1 MPRATNNSGVKTN
14 KDPINKTPKV
24 NRNDVQCSRPKRE
37 AVSKARYMEI
47 YWKKCR
53 TMQILHRRQQSTV
66 QNIDEKTKTT
76 KESLL
81 RKENIHSFRC
91 RNQLYN
97 K

>member
-1 MPRATNNSGVKTN
+1 MPRATDNSGVKTN

-53 TMQILHRRQQSTV
+53 TM
-66 QNIDEKTKTT
+66 
-76 KESLL
+76 
-81 RKENIHSFRC
+81 
-91 RNQLYN
+91 
-97 K
+97 

>member
-1 MPRATNNSGVKTN
+1 MGKDSNDKQASMKLIFKTATIRGYNSNQRCQELLTGVKTN

-53 TMQILHRRQQSTV
+53 TM
-66 QNIDEKTKTT
+66 
-76 KESLL
+76 
-81 RKENIHSFRC
+81 
-91 RNQLYN
+91 
-97 K
+97 